1 MSDGGKSVRKNQ
13 EKVDR
18 RCPLG
23 RGDLTKQAASGGVRE
38 PCCLWKNIL
47 ERRNGKHKALRRE
60 LGG

>member
-13 EKVDR
+13 EKVS
-18 RCPLG
+18 LG